1 MKNKPVSKSVIY
13 LIGFY
18 AVETY
23 TIENASQNTLLL
35 HLHA

>member
-13 LIGFY
+13 LGFY

-35 HLHA
+35 LLHV